1 MATGQLSGIIRHLRR
16 AALLQDG
23 GGMTDGQLLE
33 CFLTRRDEAAF
44 EALLRRHGPMVLG
57 VCRRVLR
64 NIHDAEDAFQATFLI
79 FVRKATT
86 IRKREAVASWL
97 HRAAFRAALEANAA
111 RRRSPERQVSAMPEP
126 EAAVGEDAWSDL
138 RPLLDQELDLLPDQY
153 REAVVLCDLE
163 GKTRKEAA
171 QQLGVPEGTLSGRLT
186 TARRM
191 LARRLARHGLTISG
205 GALAAILSEG
215 AVSACVPKSLLL
227 PTVKAA
233 AAIAAG
239 QVAAGVVSAHVA
251 AISEGVL
258 KTMLLT
264 KLTVAT
270 AVLLVVSLLGA
281 GMGLLAH
288 QALAGAHAGAPARQ
302 RGVEGH

>member
-64 NIHDAEDAFQATFLI
+64 NIHDAEDAFQVTFLI
-79 FVRKATT
+79 FVRKAAA

-97 HRAAFRAALEANAA
+97 HRAAFRAALEVNAV
-111 RRRSPERQVSAMPEP
+111 RRRSRERQVSAMPEP
-126 EAAVGEDAWSDL
+126 EAAVVGDVRSDL
-138 RPLLDQELDLLPDQY
+138 RPLLDQELDRLPDKY

-171 QQLGVPEGTLSGRLT
+171 RQLGVPEGTLSGRLT

-191 LARRLARHGLTISG
+191 LAGRLARHGLTISG

-215 AVSACVPKSLLL
+215 AASACVPKSLLL
-227 PTVKAA
+227 STAKAA
-233 AAIAAG
+233 AAVAAG
-239 QVAAGVVSAHVA
+239 QTGANG
-251 AISEGVL
+251 AIS
-258 KTMLLT
+258 
-264 KLTVAT
+264 
-270 AVLLVVSLLGA
+270 
-281 GMGLLAH
+281 
-288 QALAGAHAGAPARQ
+288 
-302 RGVEGH
+302 